1 MLTVS
6 NADEAVMEVISE
18 ISKNGSIVKPVKNS
32 NNKKSSKELRNFQFS
47 LINPLNRI
55 AINPNNPLNIIPS
68 IGRFVWLIAGN
79 DRMEDIAFYQ
89 PKAREYTDNGFTIP
103 GSNYGKRIFNPTEGV
118 NQITNIIE
126 LLRDDPNSR
135 RAVIPIWSPNDS
147 TRLKSNDIP
156 CAVSITFLIRDNKLH
171 TTLMMRSNNA
181 LRLLNVN
188 IFEFSLIGEIV
199 ARELNIEY
207 AQYTH
212 YSNSMHVFEG
222 DFNIVNKWPVHPKEE
237 IHSQDKRTIMPPMP
251 KDESALEKVQQLAKL
266 EARLRNENVLKKPE
280 NIFQHLETA
289 SKELESEYWYEFYKV
304 LVIGALIHA
313 EEFQKAKMVAKDL
326 KTYFKNPV
334 MSHLSKIKPK
344 QITKESLDSY
354 LDIKSSS
361 VISEIKNA
369 FSPDNEESKNI
380 IERLGQCS
388 DIVELELNTVLTAK
402 EGRKL
407 ALDYLNKAVIAAR
420 STGTD
425 DDSEDFRKISLDEVR
440 ESITKILSER
450 RH

>member
-6 NADEAVMEVISE
+6 NADEAVMGVISE
-18 ISKNGSIVKPVKNS
+18 VSENGSTVEPVKNS

-47 LINPLNRI
+47 LNNPLDRI
-55 AINPNNPLNIIPS
+55 AINPNNPLNIISS
-68 IGRFVWLIAGN
+68 IGRFVWLIAAN
-79 DRMEDIAFYQ
+79 DRIEDIAFYQ
-89 PKAREYTDNGFTIP
+89 AKAREYTDNGFTIP

-118 NQITNIIE
+118 NQITKIIE

-156 CAVSITFLIRDNKLH
+156 CAISITFSIRDNKLH

-199 ARELNIEY
+199 ARELDIEY

-212 YSNSMHVFEG
+212 YSVSMHVFED
-222 DFNIVNKWPVHPKEE
+222 DFDTINKWLKHPKEE
-237 IHSQDKRTIMPPMP
+237 IYSQYKKTIMPPMP
-251 KDESALEKVQQLAKL
+251 KSESALEKVQQLAKL

-280 NIFQHLETA
+280 NIFAHLKIA

-313 EEFQKAKMVAKDL
+313 EEFQKAEIVAKDL

-334 MSHLSKIKPK
+334 ISHLSKIKSK

-354 LDIKSSS
+354 LDIKSPSM
-361 VISEIKNA
+361 ISKIKNA
-369 FSPDNEESKNI
+369 FNPDDEESKNI
-380 IERLGQCS
+380 IERLIQCS
-388 DIVELELNTVLTAK
+388 DIVELELKVELTGK
-402 EGRKL
+402 EWRKL
-407 ALDYLNKAVIAAR
+407 ALDYLSKAVIAAR
-420 STGTD
+420 STGID
-425 DDSEDFRKISLDEVR
+425 DDSEDLRKISLDEVK
-440 ESITKILSER
+440 ESIQKILFER